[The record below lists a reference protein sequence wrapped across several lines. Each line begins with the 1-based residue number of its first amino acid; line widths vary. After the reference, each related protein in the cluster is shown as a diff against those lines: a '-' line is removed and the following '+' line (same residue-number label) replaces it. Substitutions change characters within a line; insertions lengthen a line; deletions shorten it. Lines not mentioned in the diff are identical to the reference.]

1 MPDKL
6 KKTFLNKPLSK
17 AIWKQ
22 MSNFKWEKHAPIVK
36 RFLTDKKQ
44 NVVPKVVKTFGVEHF
59 KVDNNKLFLFNREI
73 VIDDKRLKEII
84 DKAEE
89 SYGGVKKSHWKV
101 MRSYINVSRNKLQKY
116 FAGSER
122 RQLKQRFRTSKKTGN
137 FIHASTPGNLQIDLT
152 FYRGQKVPVFGA
164 VDIFSRWAYYERVTS
179 KKSSLVIEAIKR
191 CVAEFQKVSK
201 HKVYNLASDAGS
213 EFKGA
218 AKDWLVKNHIHYD
231 QQAKSRKLI
240 ESLNS
245 TLRKYI
251 ERVGF
256 GTLKELDDLIESF
269 NETYND
275 TRHASTNKVPNELV
289 AMEPKQKEIKEE
301 AKRQFNEKKS
311 KMGESKGF
319 QLAKISISDMVRIY
333 DPRRKEIKSDQKKKL
348 KGKIKLGKDDWVKKY
363 SSKHRG
369 PDPDWSKTTYKV
381 IKIIIGKRA
390 PRYKVEGRKETFLRS
405 EIQKVVPITKKDP
418 RRKKLDLKKIRDA
431 KLQELIPDPVRKKK
445 YLGKEIIIH
454 YKNDKD
460 PTDDDPAVV
469 IDIYRDY
476 LIVFHTTDM
485 ATCIVPEIVKMTG
498 KTTKKAILKTW
509 IDENPDVVQNMK
521 TSIDEEYLEME
532 KEADEY
538 AKKLSKE

>member
-1 MPDKL
+1 MPDK
-6 KKTFLNKPLSK
+6 LNKPLSK
-17 AIWKQ
+17 AIWKS
-22 MSNFKWEKHAPIVK
+22 MSNYKWDTHVPNVIK
-36 RFLTDKKQ
+36 FLTKKSS
-44 NVVPKVVKTFGVEHF
+44 VVPKVVNVFGVQNF
-59 KVDNNKLFLFNREI
+59 RVDKDKLFLFDREI
-73 VIDDKRLKEII
+73 VTDEKRLGEII

-89 SYGGVKKSHWKV
+89 SYGGVKKSHWKI
-101 MRSYINVSRNKLQKY
+101 MRSYINVSRNRLEKY

-122 RQLKQRFRTSKKTGN
+122 RQLKRRHRTSKKTGN
-137 FIHASTPGNLQIDLT
+137 FIVASSPGNIQIDLT

-164 VDIFSRWAYYERVTS
+164 VDIFSRWAYFERVSS
-179 KKSSLVIEAIKR
+179 KSSSLVIEAIKR

-201 HKVYNLASDAGS
+201 HRIYNLSSDAGS

-218 AKDWLVKNHIHYD
+218 AKDWLIKNHIHYD

-256 GTLKELDDLIESF
+256 GTLKELDDLIEAF

-289 AMEPKQKEIKEE
+289 AMEPKQKEIKDE

-319 QLAKISISDMVRIY
+319 QLAKISVSDFVRIY
-333 DPRRKEIKSDQKKKL
+333 DPRRREIKGDQKKKL
-348 KGKIKLGKDDWVKKY
+348 KGKIKLSDDDFVKQFT
-363 SSKHRG
+363 SKHRG
-369 PDPDWSKTTYKV
+369 PEPDWSKTTYMV

-390 PRYKVEGRKETFLRS
+390 PRYKLKGRKETFLRS
-405 EIQKVVPITKKDP
+405 EIQKVTKVTKKDP
-418 RRKKLDLKKIRDA
+418 RRKKQDLKKLRDA
-431 KLQELIPDPVRKKK
+431 KIQELMPDLVRKKK
-445 YLGKEIIIH
+445 YLGKEVIIH
-454 YKNDKD
+454 YKSDKD

-469 IDIYRDY
+469 IDVYRDY
-476 LIVFHTTDM
+476 LIVFHSTEM
-485 ATCIVPEIVKMTG
+485 STCVVPEIVKMTG
-498 KTTKKAILKTW
+498 KTTASAIIKTW
-509 IDENPDVVQNMK
+509 IDENPDIFQNMK
-521 TSIDEEYLEME
+521 NDIDDEYKQME

-538 AKKLSKE
+538 IKKISKD